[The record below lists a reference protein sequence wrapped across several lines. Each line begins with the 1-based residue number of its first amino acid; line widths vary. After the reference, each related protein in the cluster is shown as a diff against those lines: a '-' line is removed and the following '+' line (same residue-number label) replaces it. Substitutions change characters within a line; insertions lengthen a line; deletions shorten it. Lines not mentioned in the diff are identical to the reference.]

1 MDIIGFK
8 SFFNKICLR
17 IISDLE
23 MTFEQYVLFDAN
35 RFRVS
40 NTQHSVGV
48 G

>member
-8 SFFNKICLR
+8 SFFNKICLG
-17 IISDLE
+17 IVPDLE
-23 MTFEQYVLFDAN
+23 TAFKQYVLFDTN

-40 NTQHSVGV
+40 NTHHGVGV

>member
-8 SFFNKICLR
+8 SFFNKICLG
-17 IISDLE
+17 IVPDLE
-23 MTFEQYVLFDAN
+23 MTFKQYVLFDAN